1 MEDADERARNSTLK
15 TYTKHPRGCIVLR
28 AKRGS
33 FPVDRQRG
41 FSVLVELL
49 KGVALGLA
57 VGMAIGFPIIVA
69 AFFYKRSQRRKRAQ

>member
-1 MEDADERARNSTLK
+1 M
-15 TYTKHPRGCIVLR
+15 
-28 AKRGS
+28 
-33 FPVDRQRG
+33 
-41 FSVLVELL
+41 LVELL